1 MKKILLHAYGNPG
14 RGDDGLGDAF
24 IKEMDEWRTSNGLQS
39 ISTDSN
45 YQLNVEDVAEMIRY
59 DIVIFIDA
67 STADIDSYSFTA
79 VEPAP
84 HTSFTTHSISPAS
97 LLSLCMEL
105 YTHHP
110 LVFLLQIKGH
120 QWEFKE
126 GLSSDAVKNLQNA
139 VKFAQEAILKFQN
152 QM

>member
-14 RGDDGLGDAF
+14 RGDDGLGNVF
-24 IKEMDEWRTSNGLQS
+24 IEEMETWLKSTGLQS
-39 ISTDSN
+39 VSTDSN
-45 YQLNVEDVAEMIRY
+45 YQLNVEDVAEMIHY

-67 STADIDSYSFTA
+67 STADIDSYSFTT
-79 VEPAP
+79 VQPAP

-110 LVFLLQIKGH
+110 LVYLLQIKGD
-120 QWEFKE
+120 QWEFSE
-126 GLSSDAVKNLQNA
+126 GLSADARKNLQNA
-139 VKFAQEAILKFQN
+139 VQFAQTTILNFHN
-152 QM
+152 QE

>member
-14 RGDDGLGDAF
+14 RGDDGLGHAF
-24 IKEMDEWRTSNGLQS
+24 IGEMEEWITRNSLKS

-45 YQLNVEDVAEMIRY
+45 YQLNVEDVAEMIHY

-67 STADIDSYSFTA
+67 STAEIDSYSFAA
-79 VEPAP
+79 VQPAP

-110 LVFLLQIKGH
+110 LVYLLQIKGY
-120 QWEFKE
+120 QWDFKE
-126 GLSSDAVKNLQNA
+126 GLSENATRDLQNA
-139 VKFAQEAILKFQN
+139 VKFAQAMILKFQN
-152 QM
+152 QA